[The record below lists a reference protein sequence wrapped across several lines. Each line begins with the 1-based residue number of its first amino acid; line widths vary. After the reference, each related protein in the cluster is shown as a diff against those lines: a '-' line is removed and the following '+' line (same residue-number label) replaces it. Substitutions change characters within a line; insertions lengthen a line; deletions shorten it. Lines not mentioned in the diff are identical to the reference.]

1 MFNYGLTEEHTVKC
15 IAVSGRIDALSAPD
29 IQRLFDGL
37 VLSGEQVLLVDM
49 TSVNYV
55 SSAGLRVFLS
65 IQKQLKKVGGEIIF
79 FGMNAQVFEIYKM
92 SGLTTVFRIAARKDE
107 AQHFIEKSQIGH
119 TTTSMDLEGAQVEY
133 LEGPKEKGSFF
144 AIGSSSKTAASTYTE
159 EDVVSVKA
167 SGIQFGC
174 GFATLGDKYDEYKN
188 LFGESMVVK
197 GSFFFYPAVKHS
209 SVDYLID
216 ARRDPGTEYKFLHG
230 FGFNGPYRYIIGFEG
245 REHPLELTA
254 LVKGFFS
261 ISPASVI
268 GIVIVAE
275 SRGLWGMH
283 MKKVPLAEQ
292 RPAHGESVFD
302 GNNFPEWIDFPVEPT
317 YVNHVVVATGIA
329 IRDRESVSPEVR
341 SLVAESNNYHIHGAI
356 FEKTP
361 LSKNIRGFDEELQ
374 RIFNELEAQK
384 IQHILG
390 RSKFSVGMAAITE
403 LDL

>member
-1 MFNYGLTEEHTVKC
+1 MPNYRLAEEHAVKC

-29 IQRLFDGL
+29 IQRLFGGL
-37 VLSGEQVLLVDM
+37 VLGGEHVLLVDM

-65 IQKQLKKVGGEIIF
+65 IQKQLKKVGGEIVF

-92 SGLTTVFRIAARKDE
+92 SGLTTVFRIAGSEDE
-107 AQHFIEKSQIGH
+107 ARRFIEKPQTGH
-119 TTTSMDLEGAQVEY
+119 TTTSMDLEGARVEY
-133 LEGPKEKGSFF
+133 LEGPREKGSFF
-144 AIGSSSKTAASTYTE
+144 AIGSSDKIAGSAYTE

-167 SGIQFGC
+167 SGMQFGC
-174 GFATLGDKYDEYKN
+174 GFATLGNKYDEYKT

-197 GSFFFYPAVKHS
+197 GSFFFYPAIKHS

-216 ARRDPGTEYKFLHG
+216 ARKDPGTEYRFLHG
-230 FGFNGPYRYIIGFEG
+230 FGFNGPYRHIISFEG
-245 REHPLELTA
+245 REDPLELTA

-261 ISPASVI
+261 ISPASAI

-275 SRGLWGMH
+275 SKGLWGMH
-283 MKKVPLAEQ
+283 MKKVPLTEH
-292 RPAHGESVFD
+292 RPAQGESVFD
-302 GNNFPEWIDFPVEPT
+302 GKNFPEWIDFPVEPV
-317 YVNHVVVATGIA
+317 YVNHAVVATGIA
-329 IRDRESVSPEVR
+329 IRDRESASPEMQ
-341 SLVAESNNYHIHGAI
+341 SLVAEGNNYHIHGAI

-374 RIFNELEAQK
+374 RIFNEMEVHK

-390 RSKFSVGMAAITE
+390 RSKFSVGMAAIVE